1 MNVSLLNSVFLA
13 AADDAYICLGFAVLL
28 IPIVLIVIAAVEMHK
43 LRKAVRHLGVRV
55 GELEAGRGGVAVPA
69 QVAPIAPVP
78 SPATNVPSAA
88 SAPSAPSAA
97 SAPSSPRVFLPRKIP
112 PPLPP
117 RPPTAE
123 PAGAKPAG
131 PPPLA
136 TPPPPPRPARA
147 AVDWEAFF
155 GVKLFAWIGGFVLFL
170 GIVFLVKYSF
180 ENNLIT
186 PAMRVVIGTVIG
198 LALIVTGW
206 LTATRRYRVSGQSL
220 CATGVLVLY
229 GNIFAAH
236 VFYHLIE
243 LGPAF
248 ATMAIVTAAAFFLAV
263 RMNAQVIVI
272 LGLLGGFLTPVLLS
286 TGVDNPT
293 ALFGYI
299 AVLNAGI
306 AAVALRKRWDYLI
319 LLAAAGTVL
328 IEFGWA
334 FKFFETPKA
343 NTAFAIFLGFEAQ
356 FLAIFAV
363 QRRTNPEGNWAAR
376 AVVVVGFT
384 ALAAAFCFLSYSVL
398 GHRPGFIFT
407 FAFLA
412 EAGLLALALFRSKP
426 NVLLAPVSG
435 LVVFVFLACWTTMYL
450 NEALLWWGLG
460 GYVVFALLHAAYAFW
475 PGTGG
480 VGSKSAAWQGYAP
493 LLPLVLIC
501 LCVAKN
507 ETSSAVWLCVLI
519 LDFIAIA
526 VAFIRRSLPAVAL
539 ALIVTIFAAA
549 LWIELA
555 PVGMD
560 IREFLI
566 VAAGSGTF
574 FFSAALFAARKFF
587 PDSENVRRNIPAL
600 AASMPFLLLLM
611 ALARLP
617 IANPTPFFIT
627 AFFLA
632 VLLLGLGVISRT
644 SWLALIALAFTW
656 AVECEWQGL
665 HFTSGYG
672 TLALGWQVGFFLLFL
687 GYPFFTTEERKPLPW
702 AIGALAG
709 PLHFC
714 LIYEIIRT
722 TFPEMRNGLIPAAF
736 IVPYAFGTFFL
747 IRKRGVVPSSGDA
760 RLAWQ
765 AGAALFFVSLIFPVQ
780 FEREWITLGWAFEG
794 FALLCLFRAVPHRG
808 LRYVGVGL
816 LAVAFLRLALNPA
829 VLKYHPR
836 SATPIWNWYL
846 YGYGLPIV
854 FFFAGAWLFRPP
866 RQSQFERTAPT
877 FLYSLGAI
885 LTFLL
890 LNIEIADYF
899 SVGPTLTF
907 SFSGN
912 FARDMTY
919 SIAWALYAF
928 ALLIVGMKRKTGWV
942 RYAGVA
948 LLLITLGKLFL
959 HDLNSLDKLY
969 RIGAF
974 IGVAIILI
982 VASFVYQRFLVPK
995 IKASPPEPPPL

>member
-1 MNVSLLNSVFLA
+1 MDSFV
-13 AADDAYICLGFAVLL
+13 CLGLVVLL
-28 IPIVLIVIAAVEMHK
+28 LPIVLIVVGVVEIQK
-43 LRKAVRHLGVRV
+43 LKKTVRELGSRI
-55 GELEAGRGGVAVPA
+55 GALESRDRGVVATAVPVQTSA
-69 QVAPIAPVP
+69 PVSQAVSPPPSPTIPRAVPPPPVVPEPVRPEVAPTAPP
-78 SPATNVPSAA
+78 
-88 SAPSAPSAA
+88 
-97 SAPSSPRVFLPRKIP
+97 IP
-112 PPLPP
+112 PV
-117 RPPTAE
+117 R
-123 PAGAKPAG
+123 
-131 PPPLA
+131 PPLA
-136 TPPPPPRPARA
+136 PPAPPPVPRVSKPI
-147 AVDWEAFF
+147 DWEAFF

-186 PAMRVVIGTVIG
+186 PAMRVVIGTVVG

-243 LGPAF
+243 LVPAF
-248 ATMAIVTAAAFFLAV
+248 ASMAIVTAAAFFLAV
-263 RMNAQVIVI
+263 RMNAQVIVV

-299 AVLNAGI
+299 AVLNVGI

-334 FKFFETPKA
+334 LRFFESPKA
-343 NTAFAIFLGFEAQ
+343 NIAFAVFLGFEAQ

-363 QRRTNPEGNWAAR
+363 QRRTNPTENWSDCAVIVLGLAAL
-376 AVVVVGFT
+376 T
-384 ALAAAFCFLSYSVL
+384 AAFCFLGYPTL
-398 GHRPGFIFT
+398 GHRPGFLFT

-412 EAGLLALALFRSKP
+412 EAGLLALALLRAR
-426 NVLLAPVSG
+426 LGAWIAPIGG
-435 LVVFVFLACWTTMYL
+435 LVVFIFLASWTGFYL
-450 NEALLWWGLG
+450 NDKLLWWGLG
-460 GYVVFALLHAAYAFW
+460 GYVAFALLHAGFAFW
-475 PGTGG
+475 PSADAA
-480 VGSKSAAWQGYAP
+480 VSKKGAAWQSYVP
-493 LLPLVLIC
+493 LLSLVLIC

-507 ETSSAVWLCVLI
+507 ETSSAVWVCVLA

-526 VAFIRRSLPAVAL
+526 VAFARRSLPAIAIAL
-539 ALIVTIFAAA
+539 VVTIFAAA
-549 LWIELA
+549 LWILVA
-555 PVGMD
+555 PIGMD
-560 IREFLI
+560 IREFLV

-574 FFSAALFAARKFF
+574 FFSAALFASRKFF
-587 PDSENVRRNIPAL
+587 PESENVRRNIPAL
-600 AASMPFLLLLM
+600 AAALPFLLLLM
-611 ALARLP
+611 AIAKLP
-617 IANPTPFFIT
+617 IVNPTPFFIT

-632 VLLLGLGVISRT
+632 VLLLGLGVIART
-644 SWLALIALAFTW
+644 SWIALIALAFTW
-656 AVECEWQGL
+656 AVEREWQVL
-665 HFTSGYG
+665 HFTSNYG
-672 TLALGWQVGFFLLFL
+672 SLAVGWEIAFFVLFV
-687 GYPFFTTEERKPLPW
+687 GYPFFTAEERQPLPW
-702 AIGALAG
+702 AVGALAG
-709 PLHFC
+709 PLHFW

-722 TFPEMRNGLIPAAF
+722 TFPELRNGLVPAAF
-736 IVPYAFGTFFL
+736 VLPYAVGTFFL
-747 IRKRGVVPSSGDA
+747 VKKKQVAPASGDA

-765 AGAALFFVSLIFPVQ
+765 AGAALFFISLIFPIQ
-780 FEREWITLGWAFEG
+780 FDREWVTLGWAFEG
-794 FALLCLFRAVPHRG
+794 FALLCLFRVVPHKG

-816 LAVAFLRLALNPA
+816 LGLAFVRLALNPP
-829 VLKYHPR
+829 VLEYHRR

-846 YGYGLPIV
+846 YGYGLPIL
-854 FFFAGAWLFRPP
+854 FLFAGAWLFRAP
-866 RQSQFERTAPT
+866 RQSAFERVAPT
-877 FLYSLGAI
+877 LLNSLGAV

-928 ALLIVGMKRKTGWV
+928 ALLLVGMKQKTGWV
-942 RYAGVA
+942 RYAGVV
-948 LLLITLGKLFL
+948 LLLVTLTKLFL
-959 HDLNSLDKLY
+959 HDLGNLSQLY

-995 IKASPPEPPPL
+995 IKESPPPL

>member
-1 MNVSLLNSVFLA
+1 MNVFHFDTVTLA
-13 AADDAYICLGFAVLL
+13 AADDAYVCLGFAVLL
-28 IPIVLIVIAAVEMHK
+28 IPIALIVIAAVELHK
-43 LRKAVRHLGVRV
+43 LKKAVRQLGLRV
-55 GELEAGRGGVAVPA
+55 GELETGRSGIPVAPVAPSASVPA
-69 QVAPIAPVP
+69 
-78 SPATNVPSAA
+78 T
-88 SAPSAPSAA
+88 APSAPSAA
-97 SAPSSPRVFLPRKIP
+97 SVQSPVPARTIP

-117 RPPTAE
+117 RPLTPESAL
-123 PAGAKPAG
+123 PKPAG
-131 PPPLA
+131 PPPS
-136 TPPPPPRPARA
+136 PPRPVRA
-147 AVDWEAFF
+147 AIDWEAFF

-206 LTATRRYRVSGQSL
+206 ITATRNYRVSGQSL

-243 LGPAF
+243 LVPAF
-248 ATMAIVTAAAFFLAV
+248 ASMAIVTAAAFFLAV

-299 AVLNAGI
+299 AVLNIGV

-319 LLAAAGTVL
+319 LLAAAGTVV

-334 FKFFETPKA
+334 FKFFETSKA
-343 NTAFAIFLGFEAQ
+343 NTAFAVLLGFEAQ
-356 FLAIFAV
+356 FLAFFVV
-363 QRRTNPEGNWAAR
+363 QRRTNPAGNWAAR
-376 AVVVVGFT
+376 AVVVVGFM
-384 ALAAAFCFLSYSVL
+384 ALAAAFCFLSYWAL

-407 FAFLA
+407 FTFLA
-412 EAGLLALALFRSKP
+412 EAGLLALALLRSKP
-426 NVLLAPVSG
+426 NVLLAPISG
-435 LVVFVFLACWTTMYL
+435 FVVFVFLASWTATYL
-450 NEALLWWGLG
+450 NDALLWWGLG
-460 GYVVFALLHAAYAFW
+460 GYVVFALLHAGFAFW
-475 PGTGG
+475 PGTGAA
-480 VGSKSAAWQGYAP
+480 GSKNAAWQGYAP

-501 LCVAKN
+501 FCVAKT
-507 ETSSAVWLCVLI
+507 ETSSAVWVCLLV

-555 PVGMD
+555 PLGMD
-560 IREFLI
+560 IRGFLI

-574 FFSAALFAARKFF
+574 FFSAALFAARRFF

-611 ALARLP
+611 ALAKLP
-617 IANPTPFFIT
+617 IVNPTPFFIT

-632 VLLLGLGVISRT
+632 VLLLGLGVVSRT
-644 SWLALIALAFTW
+644 SWLALIALAFTC
-656 AVECEWQGL
+656 AVESEWQGL
-665 HFTSGYG
+665 HFTQGYG
-672 TLALGWQVGFFLLFL
+672 ALALGWQLAFLLLFL

-736 IVPYAFGTFFL
+736 VLPYAFGTFFL
-747 IRKRGVVPSSGDA
+747 IKKREVIPASGDA

-765 AGAALFFVSLIFPVQ
+765 AGTALFFVSLIFPVQ

-794 FALLCLFRAVPHRG
+794 FALLCLFRAVPNRG

-816 LAVAFLRLALNPA
+816 LAIVFVRLALNPA
-829 VLKYHPR
+829 VLEYHQR

-854 FFFAGAWLFRPP
+854 FLFGGAWLFRAP
-866 RQSQFERTAPT
+866 RQTTFERTAPT
-877 FLYSLGAI
+877 LLYSLSAI

-928 ALLIVGMKRKTGWV
+928 ALVLVGMKQKTGWV

-948 LLLITLGKLFL
+948 LLLFTLGKLFL
-959 HDLNSLDKLY
+959 HDLSSLNQLY

-974 IGVAIILI
+974 IGVAIVLI

-995 IKASPPEPPPL
+995 IKETKPES

>member
-1 MNVSLLNSVFLA
+1 MSAFLFNTVTLA
-13 AADDAYICLGFAVLL
+13 AADDAYVCLGFAVLL
-28 IPIVLIVIAAVEMHK
+28 VPIALIVIAAVELHK
-43 LRKAVRHLGVRV
+43 LKKSVRQLGLRV
-55 GELEAGRGGVAVPA
+55 AELESGRGGVAVAPA
-69 QVAPIAPVP
+69 APSTPIPSAARRAPSAPIAP
-78 SPATNVPSAA
+78 SAATVPSAA
-88 SAPSAPSAA
+88 SVPTPV
-97 SAPSSPRVFLPRKIP
+97 PTPTIP
-112 PPLPP
+112 PPIS
-117 RPPTAE
+117 E
-123 PAGAKPAG
+123 PALPKPAG
-131 PPPLA
+131 PPPPV
-136 TPPPPPRPARA
+136 TPPTPPRPAKPA
-147 AVDWEAFF
+147 IDWEAFF

-186 PAMRVVIGTVIG
+186 PAMRVVIGTVVG

-206 LTATRRYRVSGQSL
+206 LTATRSYRVSGQSL

-229 GNIFAAH
+229 GNIFAAY
-236 VFYHLIE
+236 VFYGLIE
-243 LGPAF
+243 LVPAF
-248 ATMAIVTAAAFFLAV
+248 ASMAIVTGAAFFLAV

-299 AVLNAGI
+299 AVLNIGI

-319 LLAAAGTVL
+319 LLAAASTVVM
-328 IEFGWA
+328 EFGWA

-343 NTAFAIFLGFEAQ
+343 NIAFAIFLGFEAQ

-363 QRRTNPEGNWAAR
+363 QRRTNPTGNWPAR

-407 FAFLA
+407 FIFLA

-435 LVVFVFLACWTTMYL
+435 FVVFVFLASWTTMYL
-450 NEALLWWGLG
+450 NDALLWWGLG
-460 GYVVFALLHAAYAFW
+460 GYVVFALLHAGFAFW
-475 PGTGG
+475 PGTGAA
-480 VGSKSAAWQGYAP
+480 VSKNTAWQGYAP

-507 ETSSAVWLCVLI
+507 ETSSAVWLCVLV

-526 VAFIRRSLPAVAL
+526 MAFVRRSLPAVAL

-555 PVGMD
+555 PLGMD
-560 IREFLI
+560 IREFLV
-566 VAAGSGTF
+566 VAAGAGTF
-574 FFSAALFAARKFF
+574 FFSAALFAARRFF
-587 PDSENVRRNIPAL
+587 PESDNVRRNIPAL

-611 ALARLP
+611 ALAKLP
-617 IANPTPFFIT
+617 ISNPTPFFIT

-632 VLLLGLGVISRT
+632 VLLLGLGVLSRT

-656 AVECEWQGL
+656 AVEREWQGL
-665 HFTSGYG
+665 HFTQGYG
-672 TLALGWQVGFFLLFL
+672 TLALGWQLAFLLLFL

-702 AIGALAG
+702 AVGALAG
-709 PLHFC
+709 PLHFA

-722 TFPEMRNGLIPAAF
+722 TFPEMRNGLVPAAF
-736 IVPYAFGTFFL
+736 ILPYAFGTLFL
-747 IRKRGVVPSSGDA
+747 IKKRGVSPSSGDA

-765 AGAALFFVSLIFPVQ
+765 AGAALFFVSLIFPIQ

-816 LAVAFLRLALNPA
+816 LCVVFARLALNPA
-829 VLKYHPR
+829 VLEYHQR
-836 SATPIWNWYL
+836 SAMPIWNWYL

-854 FFFAGAWLFRPP
+854 FLFAGAWLFRAP
-866 RQSQFERTAPT
+866 RQSAFERTAPT
-877 FLYSLGAI
+877 LLYSLGAI

-907 SFSGN
+907 SFTGSSALG
-912 FARDMTY
+912 RDMTY

-928 ALLIVGMKRKTGWV
+928 VLLLVGMKQKTGWV
-942 RYAGVA
+942 RYAGV
-948 LLLITLGKLFL
+948 LLLLVTLGKLFL
-959 HDLNSLDKLY
+959 HDLGNLSQLY

-995 IKASPPEPPPL
+995 IKESPPPPPPPP

>member
-1 MNVSLLNSVFLA
+1 MNIFHLYTVTLA
-13 AADDAYICLGFAVLL
+13 AADDAYVCLGFAVLL
-28 IPIVLIVIAAVEMHK
+28 VPIALIVIAAVELHK
-43 LRKAVRHLGVRV
+43 LKKAVRQLGLRV
-55 GELEAGRGGVAVPA
+55 GELESGRGGVAVAAAAPS
-69 QVAPIAPVP
+69 APIPSTTPRAPTIP
-78 SPATNVPSAA
+78 
-88 SAPSAPSAA
+88 SAPSAPSPVLPQTI
-97 SAPSSPRVFLPRKIP
+97 PSP
-112 PPLPP
+112 PPPPPPIPAPTLP
-117 RPPTAE
+117 
-123 PAGAKPAG
+123 GKPAG
-131 PPPLA
+131 PPPPA

-147 AVDWEAFF
+147 AIDWEAFF

-186 PAMRVVIGTVIG
+186 PAMRVLIGTVIG

-206 LTATRRYRVSGQSL
+206 ITATRNYRVSGQSL

-243 LGPAF
+243 LVPAF
-248 ATMAIVTAAAFFLAV
+248 ASMAIVTAGAFFLAV

-299 AVLNAGI
+299 AVLNIGV
-306 AAVALRKRWDYLI
+306 AAVALRKRWDYLL

-343 NTAFAIFLGFEAQ
+343 NIAFAVFLGFEAQ

-363 QRRTNPEGNWAAR
+363 RRRTDPAENWSTC
-376 AVVVVGFT
+376 AVIVVGFF
-384 ALAAAFCFLSYSVL
+384 ALAASFCFLSYSVL
-398 GHRPGFIFT
+398 GHRPGFLFT
-407 FAFLA
+407 FVFLA
-412 EAGLLALALFRSKP
+412 EAGLLALAFLRSKSP
-426 NVLLAPVSG
+426 ALLAPATG
-435 LVVFVFLACWTTMYL
+435 LVVFGFLASWTAIYL
-450 NEALLWWGLG
+450 NDALLWWGLG
-460 GYVVFALLHAAYAFW
+460 GYVVFALLHAGFAFW
-475 PGTGG
+475 PGTGAA
-480 VGSKSAAWQGYAP
+480 VAKSPPWQGYAP

-507 ETSSAVWLCVLI
+507 ETSTAVWLCLLV

-526 VAFIRRSLPAVAL
+526 VAFVRRSLPAVAL

-549 LWIELA
+549 LWIEVA
-555 PVGMD
+555 PSGMD
-560 IREFLI
+560 IRGFLI

-574 FFSAALFAARKFF
+574 FFSAALFAARRFF

-600 AASMPFLLLLM
+600 AASLPFLLLLM
-611 ALARLP
+611 AMAKLP
-617 IANPTPFFIT
+617 IVNPTPFFIT

-644 SWLALIALAFTW
+644 SWLALIALVFTW
-656 AVECEWQGL
+656 AVESEWQGL
-665 HFTSGYG
+665 HFTQGYG
-672 TLALGWQVGFFLLFL
+672 ALALGWQLAFLLLFL
-687 GYPFFTTEERKPLPW
+687 GYPFFTAEERKPLPW

-722 TFPEMRNGLIPAAF
+722 TFPEMRNGLVPAAF
-736 IVPYAFGTFFL
+736 VLPYAIGTFFL
-747 IRKRGVVPSSGDA
+747 VKKRGVIPASGDA

-765 AGAALFFVSLIFPVQ
+765 AGAALFFVSLIFPIQ

-794 FALLCLFRAVPHRG
+794 FALLCLFRVVPHRG

-816 LAVAFLRLALNPA
+816 LCIAFARLAVNPA
-829 VLKYHPR
+829 VLEYHQR

-854 FFFAGAWLFRPP
+854 FLFAGAWLFRPP
-866 RQSQFERTAPT
+866 RQTTFERTAPT
-877 FLYSLGAI
+877 LLYSLGAV

-890 LNIEIADYF
+890 LNIQIADYF

-928 ALLIVGMKRKTGWV
+928 ALVLVGMNRKTGWV

-948 LLLITLGKLFL
+948 LLLFTLGKLFL
-959 HDLNSLDKLY
+959 HDLSSLNQLY

-995 IKASPPEPPPL
+995 IKESPPPPPL

>member
-1 MNVSLLNSVFLA
+1 MIASYLNTVILA
-13 AADDAYICLGFAVLL
+13 AADDAYVCLGAVVLL
-28 IPIVLIVIAAVEMHK
+28 LPIVLLVVGVVEVHK
-43 LRKAVRHLGVRV
+43 LKKAVRSLRARIVV
-55 GELEAGRGGVAVPA
+55 LEASDRPVVAEAAPVRTETSRAPMPEAVSPASGPTIPRGVAP
-69 QVAPIAPVP
+69 PVSPP
-78 SPATNVPSAA
+78 SPVVPEPARPTVP
-88 SAPSAPSAA
+88 PS
-97 SAPSSPRVFLPRKIP
+97 VP

-117 RPPTAE
+117 VRPAP
-123 PAGAKPAG
+123 PPVPRVAKPI
-131 PPPLA
+131 
-136 TPPPPPRPARA
+136 
-147 AVDWEAFF
+147 DWEAFF

-186 PAMRVVIGTVIG
+186 PAMRVVIGTVVG
-198 LALIVTGW
+198 LALVVTGW

-243 LGPAF
+243 LVPAF
-248 ATMAIVTAAAFFLAV
+248 ASMAVVTGAAFFLAV
-263 RMNAQVIVI
+263 RMNAQVIVV

-286 TGVDNPT
+286 TGVDNPA

-299 AVLNAGI
+299 AVLNVGI
-306 AAVALRKRWDYLI
+306 AAVALRKRWNYLV

-328 IEFGWA
+328 LEYGWA
-334 FKFFETPKA
+334 FKFFESPKA
-343 NTAFAIFLGFEAQ
+343 NIAFAVFLGFEAL
-356 FLAIFAV
+356 FLAIFAA
-363 QRRTNPEGNWAAR
+363 QRRTNPTENWSDVAVILLGLAAL
-376 AVVVVGFT
+376 T
-384 ALAAAFCFLSYSVL
+384 AAFCFLGYPTL
-398 GHRPGFIFT
+398 GHRPGFLFT

-412 EAGLLALALFRSKP
+412 QAGLLSLALLRARIGAWI
-426 NVLLAPVSG
+426 APIGG
-435 LVVFVFLACWTTMYL
+435 LVVFVFLASWTAIYL
-450 NEALLWWGLG
+450 SDALLWWGLG
-460 GYVVFALLHAAYAFW
+460 GYVAFALLHAGFAFW
-475 PGTGG
+475 PGSGAT
-480 VGSKSAAWQGYAP
+480 VSKSAAWQGYAP

-507 ETSSAVWLCVLI
+507 ETSTAVWLCVLV

-526 VAFIRRSLPAVAL
+526 VAFMRRSLPAVVL

-549 LWIELA
+549 LWIDRA
-555 PVGMD
+555 PSGMD
-560 IREFLI
+560 LRGFLI
-566 VAAGSGTF
+566 VAAGSGVF
-574 FFSAALFAARKFF
+574 FFSAALFAARKLF

-611 ALARLP
+611 AIAKLP
-617 IANPTPFFIT
+617 IVNPTPFFIT

-632 VLLLGLGVISRT
+632 VLLLGLGVVSRT
-644 SWLALIALAFTW
+644 SWIALIALAFTW
-656 AVECEWQGL
+656 AVEREWQAL
-665 HFTSGYG
+665 HFTHDYG
-672 TLALGWQVGFFLLFL
+672 ALALGWQIGFSVLFL
-687 GYPFFTTEERKPLPW
+687 GYPFFTAEERKPLPW
-702 AIGALAG
+702 AVGALSG
-709 PLHFC
+709 PLHFW
-714 LIYEIIRT
+714 LIYEVIRT
-722 TFPEMRNGLIPAAF
+722 TFPELRNGFIPAAF
-736 IVPYAFGTFFL
+736 VLPYAAGTLFL
-747 IRKRGVVPSSGDA
+747 VKKREVTPASGDA

-765 AGAALFFVSLIFPVQ
+765 AGVALFFFSLIFPIQ
-780 FEREWITLGWAFEG
+780 FEREWITLGWALEG
-794 FALLCLFRAVPHRG
+794 FALLWLFRVVPHRG

-816 LAVAFLRLALNPA
+816 LCIAFVRLALNPA
-829 VLKYHPR
+829 VLEYHRR

-854 FFFAGAWLFRPP
+854 FLFAGAWLFRAP
-866 RQSQFERTAPT
+866 RQSTFERTAPT
-877 FLYSLGAI
+877 LLYSLGAI

-928 ALLIVGMKRKTGWV
+928 ALVLVGMNRKTGWV

-948 LLLITLGKLFL
+948 LLLFTLGKLFL
-959 HDLNSLDKLY
+959 HDLSSLSQLY

-995 IKASPPEPPPL
+995 IKESPAETPPTAS

>member
-1 MNVSLLNSVFLA
+1 MDDTSV
-13 AADDAYICLGFAVLL
+13 CLGLVALL
-28 IPIVLIVIAAVEMHK
+28 VPIALLVIGAVELHK
-43 LRKAVRHLGVRV
+43 LKKMVRQLGRRV
-55 GELEAGRGGVAVPA
+55 DELELGRGGVGVTPPAPAVKT
-69 QVAPIAPVP
+69 AP
-78 SPATNVPSAA
+78 T
-88 SAPSAPSAA
+88 
-97 SAPSSPRVFLPRKIP
+97 SSPPLAVP

-117 RPPTAE
+117 RPPIPE
-123 PAGAKPAG
+123 PALSKKPIG
-131 PPPLA
+131 EPPPIIL
-136 TPPPPPRPARA
+136 PPPRPARA
-147 AVDWEAFF
+147 KIDWEAFL

-186 PAMRVVIGTVIG
+186 PGMRVVIGTVVG
-198 LALIVTGW
+198 LALVVTGW

-236 VFYHLIE
+236 VFYHLIA
-243 LGPAF
+243 LVPAF
-248 ATMAIVTAAAFFLAV
+248 ASMAIVTGAAFFLAV
-263 RMNAQVIVI
+263 RMNAQVIVV

-286 TGVDNPT
+286 TGLDNPP

-299 AVLNAGI
+299 AVLNIGI

-334 FKFFETPKA
+334 FKFFESPKA
-343 NTAFAIFLGFEAQ
+343 NIAFAVFLGFEAQ

-363 QRRTNPEGNWAAR
+363 QRRTNPTGNWAAC
-376 AVVVVGFT
+376 AAITLGFT
-384 ALAAAFCFLSYSVL
+384 ALAWAFCLLSYPAL
-398 GHRPGFIFT
+398 GHRPGFLFT

-412 EAGLLALALFRSKP
+412 EAGLLALALLRSKP
-426 NVLLAPVSG
+426 TTLVAPVSG
-435 LVVFVFLACWTTMYL
+435 FVVFVFLASWTGNYL
-450 NEALLWWGLG
+450 NDALLWWGLG
-460 GYVVFALLHAAYAFW
+460 GYVVFALLHAGFAFW
-475 PGTGG
+475 PAADAP
-480 VGSKSAAWQGYAP
+480 VAKSAAWQSYAP

-501 LCVAKN
+501 LCVGKN
-507 ETSSAVWLCVLI
+507 ETSAAVWLCVLV
-519 LDFIAIA
+519 LDLIAIG
-526 VAFIRRSLPAVAL
+526 VAFARRSLPMVAI

-549 LWIELA
+549 LWIFTA
-555 PVGMD
+555 PSD
-560 IREFLI
+560 IDLRGFLV

-574 FFSAALFAARKFF
+574 FFSAALFAARRLF

-611 ALARLP
+611 AIAKLP
-617 IANPTPFFIT
+617 IVNPTPFFIT

-644 SWLALIALAFTW
+644 SWIALIALAFTW
-656 AVECEWQGL
+656 AVESEWHGL
-665 HFTSGYG
+665 HFTNSYG
-672 TLALGWQVGFFLLFL
+672 ALALGWQVAFFLLFL
-687 GYPFFTTEERKPLPW
+687 GYPFFTAEERKPLPW
-702 AIGALAG
+702 AIGALSG

-714 LIYEIIRT
+714 LIFDIIRT
-722 TFPEMRNGLIPAAF
+722 TFPDLRNGLIPAAF
-736 IVPYAFGTFFL
+736 VLPYAVGTLFL
-747 IRKRGVVPSSGDA
+747 VKKRKVIPASGDA

-765 AGAALFFVSLIFPVQ
+765 AGAALFFVSLIFPIQ
-780 FEREWITLGWAFEG
+780 FEREWITLGWALEG
-794 FALLCLFRAVPHRG
+794 FALLWLFRLVPHRG

-816 LAVAFLRLALNPA
+816 LCIAFLRLALNPA
-829 VLKYHPR
+829 VLEYHRR
-836 SATPIWNWYL
+836 SSTPIWNWYV
-846 YGYGLPIV
+846 YGYGLPI
-854 FFFAGAWLFRPP
+854 FFLFGGAWLFRAP
-866 RQSQFERTAPT
+866 RQSPFERTAPT
-877 FLYSLGAI
+877 LLNSLGAI

-919 SIAWALYAF
+919 SIAWALFAF
-928 ALLIVGMKRKTGWV
+928 ALLLVGMKQKTGWV
-942 RYAGVA
+942 RYAGVV
-948 LLLITLGKLFL
+948 LLLVTLIKLFL
-959 HDLNSLDKLY
+959 HDLGNLSQLY

-974 IGVAIILI
+974 IGVAVILI

-995 IKASPPEPPPL
+995 AEKSALDSSRPM

>member
-1 MNVSLLNSVFLA
+1 MN
-13 AADDAYICLGFAVLL
+13 DAQFVCLGFAVVLV
-28 IPIVLIVIAAVEMHK
+28 PIALVVIGWVELHK
-43 LRKAVRHLGVRV
+43 LKKAVRQIGLRL
-55 GELEAGRGGVAVPA
+55 GELESGRSSVEM
-69 QVAPIAPVP
+69 
-78 SPATNVPSAA
+78 
-88 SAPSAPSAA
+88 APSAPSTPVPSTAPN
-97 SAPSSPRVFLPRKIP
+97 APSPIPPPGVP
-112 PPLPP
+112 PPLPT
-117 RPPTAE
+117 RPPIPGPPLPT
-123 PAGAKPAG
+123 KPAS
-131 PPPLA
+131 PA
-136 TPPPPPRPARA
+136 TPPPSPRPARA
-147 AVDWEAFF
+147 AIDWEAFF

-186 PAMRVVIGTVIG
+186 PAMRVVIGTVVG
-198 LALIVTGW
+198 LALIVIGW
-206 LTATRRYRVSGQSL
+206 ITATRRYRVSGQSL

-236 VFYHLIE
+236 VFYQLIE
-243 LGPAF
+243 LVPAF
-248 ATMAIVTAAAFFLAV
+248 ASMAIVTGGAFFLAV

-299 AVLNAGI
+299 AVLNVGI
-306 AAVALRKRWDYLI
+306 AAVALRKRWDYLV

-334 FKFFETPKA
+334 FKFFESQKA

-363 QRRTNPEGNWAAR
+363 QRRTNPTANWAAR

-384 ALAAAFCFLSYSVL
+384 ALAAAFVFLSYWAL
-398 GHRPGFIFT
+398 GHRPGFLFS

-412 EAGLLALALFRSKP
+412 EAGLLALVLLRSRP
-426 NVLLAPVSG
+426 TALLAPVSG
-435 LVVFVFLACWTTMYL
+435 FVVFVFLASWTVTYL
-450 NEALLWWGLG
+450 NDALLWWGLG
-460 GYVVFALLHAAYAFW
+460 GYVVFALLHAGFAFW
-475 PGTGG
+475 PGTGAT
-480 VGSKSAAWQGYAP
+480 VSKSAPWQGYAP

-507 ETSSAVWLCVLI
+507 ETSSAVWLCVLV

-526 VAFIRRSLPAVAL
+526 VAFVRRSLPAVAL
-539 ALIVTIFAAA
+539 ALIVTILAAA
-549 LWIELA
+549 LWIEVA
-555 PVGMD
+555 PYGMD
-560 IREFLI
+560 LRGFLI

-574 FFSAALFAARKFF
+574 FFSAALFAARRFF

-600 AASMPFLLLLM
+600 AASLPFLLLLM
-611 ALARLP
+611 ALAKLP
-617 IANPTPFFIT
+617 IVNPTPFFIT

-632 VLLLGLGVISRT
+632 VLLLGLGVVSRT

-665 HFTSGYG
+665 HFTQGYG
-672 TLALGWQVGFFLLFL
+672 ALALGWQLAFLLLFL

-722 TFPEMRNGLIPAAF
+722 TFPDLRNGLIPAAF
-736 IVPYAFGTFFL
+736 VLPYAIGAFFL
-747 IRKRGVVPSSGDA
+747 IKKRGVTPASGDA

-765 AGAALFFVSLIFPVQ
+765 AGTALFFVSLIFPIQ

-794 FALLCLFRAVPHRG
+794 FALLWLFRAVPHRG

-816 LAVAFLRLALNPA
+816 LAIVFVRLALNPA
-829 VLKYHPR
+829 VLEYHRR

-846 YGYGLPIV
+846 YGYGLPVV
-854 FFFAGAWLFRPP
+854 FLFSGAWLFRAP
-866 RQSQFERTAPT
+866 RQSTFERTAPI
-877 FLYSLGAI
+877 LLNSLGAI

-928 ALLIVGMKRKTGWV
+928 ALLLVGMKRKTGWV

-948 LLLITLGKLFL
+948 LLLVTLGKLFL
-959 HDLNSLDKLY
+959 HDLGNLSQLY

-995 IKASPPEPPPL
+995 IKESGPEP